1 MKNIFQKAAII
12 LTLGLVMGI
21 SAVTFAQPGPPPPP
35 ADHGTDGN
43 ASPGGT
49 APVGSGLAILLSL
62 GAAYGSKKI
71 YDARKRLEE

>member
-35 ADHGTDGN
+35 ADHGLGGN
-43 ASPGGT
+43 ASPGGP